1 MDSKL
6 CFFAIH
12 FQGRVA
18 DSFDAGLGELQFVKE
33 ILINT
38 KHISEISN
46 SLPELHCVELSVTDM
61 TFVCI
66 SIACVYYW
74 NTDLFI

>member
-1 MDSKL
+1 MDSKTY
-6 CFFAIH
+6 FFAIH

-38 KHISEISN
+38 KHILEISK
-46 SLPELHCVELSVTDM
+46 SLPKVALRRAVLH
-61 TFVCI
+61 
-66 SIACVYYW
+66 
-74 NTDLFI
+74 